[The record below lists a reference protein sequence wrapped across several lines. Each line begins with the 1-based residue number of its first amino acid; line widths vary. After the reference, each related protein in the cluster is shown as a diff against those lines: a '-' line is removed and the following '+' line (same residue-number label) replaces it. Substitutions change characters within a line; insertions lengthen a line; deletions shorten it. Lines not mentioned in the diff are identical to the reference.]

1 MRFTALIGCV
11 VLIAGCT
18 TKEAPPATDSAT
30 DTAAATSSTLPGRS
44 LGSIAAIWNVTV
56 KPEGKD
62 SVATTYILNT
72 TDTTAWLFA
81 FPNGKPNKM
90 RVTEIRGATIMTETD
105 WFESSVRKGLMARS
119 TSVIWIQDG
128 KMVGKTTAHYKTTG
142 PDTVRVFD
150 TEGIR
155 Q

>member
-1 MRFTALIGCV
+1 MRFTALLGCV
-11 VLIAGCT
+11 VLVAACS
-18 TKEAPPATDSAT
+18 TKDSTPAADSAA
-30 DTAAATSSTLPGRS
+30 DTAAATTSTLPGRS

-72 TDTTAWLFA
+72 TDTTGWMFA
-81 FPNGKPNKM
+81 FPGGKPNKM
-90 RVTEIRGATIMTETD
+90 RVTEIRGDTLMTETD
-105 WFESSVRKGLMARS
+105 WFESNVRKGLMARS
-119 TSVIWIQDG
+119 TSVTWIQDG
-128 KMVGKTTAHYKTTG
+128 KMVGKTTVHYKTTG
-142 PDTVRVFD
+142 SDTVRVFD

>member
-1 MRFTALIGCV
+1 MRFTALLGCV
-11 VLIAGCT
+11 ALMAACSKKDSAPVADSAADT
-18 TKEAPPATDSAT
+18 TAVAPPTV
-30 DTAAATSSTLPGRS
+30 PGRS

-62 SVATTYILNT
+62 SVATTYVLNT

-81 FPNGKPNKM
+81 FPGGKPNKM
-90 RVTEIRGATIMTETD
+90 RVTEIRGDTLMTETD

-119 TSVIWIQDG
+119 TSVTWIQDG
-128 KMVGKTTAHYKTTG
+128 KMIGKTTVRYKTTG

>member
-1 MRFTALIGCV
+1 MRFTALLGCV
-11 VLIAGCT
+11 VLVAACS
-18 TKEAPPATDSAT
+18 TKDSAPAADSVADT
-30 DTAAATSSTLPGRS
+30 TAAAPSTLPGRS
-44 LGSIAAIWNVTV
+44 LGSIAAIWNVSV

-72 TDTTAWLFA
+72 TDTSAWLFA
-81 FPNGKPNKM
+81 FPGGKPNKM
-90 RVTEIRGATIMTETD
+90 RVTEIRGDTLMTETD
-105 WFESSVRKGLMARS
+105 WFESNVRKGLMARS
-119 TSVIWIQDG
+119 TSVTWIQDG
-128 KMVGKTTAHYKTTG
+128 KMIGKTTVHYKTTG

>member
-11 VLIAGCT
+11 VLVTACS
-18 TKEAPPATDSAT
+18 TKDSAPAADSAADT
-30 DTAAATSSTLPGRS
+30 TAATPSTIPGRS

-62 SVATTYILNT
+62 SVVTSYILNT

-90 RVTEIRGATIMTETD
+90 RVTDIRGDTIVAETD
-105 WFESSVRKGLMARS
+105 WFESSVRKGLQARS
-119 TSVIWIQDG
+119 NVVVWISDG
-128 KMVGKTTAHYKTTG
+128 KMIGKNTVHYKTTG

-150 TEGIR
+150 VEGIR